1 MKICSPMA
9 YGNGAFIVHR
19 VLQKHITDYRVC
31 GFNPN
36 WTFLPPALYL
46 LCRKSSADIIHTTP
60 DYAFFFR
67 KQNKPLVLT
76 FHNLVL
82 DPFMRDY
89 SSPLQRLHYRT
100 DLRMFTQSALHK
112 ANVVTA
118 VSRFT
123 AKLVKSELNFPEN
136 IRVIYNGVDAEK
148 FKPDSQPKPGPI
160 KVLFSGNMTKRKG
173 VDLLPS
179 IAAKLNLG
187 IVIQY
192 TRGLRTRFGGLGS
205 RNLSDLGIIPYTSMP
220 DIYRQADIFLLPTV
234 REGHSLAVLEA
245 MASGLPVVAS
255 NCSSLPEQIDNG
267 KGGFLCE
274 LGNAD
279 DFANRINF
287 LADSPQLRRDMG
299 QWNQQR
305 ANEQFTI
312 DKMVDDYYR
321 VFEEV
326 LSD

>member
-9 YGNGAFIVHR
+9 YGNGAFIVHQ
-19 VLQKHITDYRVC
+19 VLQKHIADYRVC
-31 GFNPN
+31 GFNPY
-36 WTFLPPALYL
+36 WTLLPPVLRFL
-46 LCRKSSADIIHTTP
+46 SRKSSADIIHTTP
-60 DYAFFFR
+60 DYAIFFR
-67 KQNKPLVLT
+67 KENKPLVVT

-82 DPFMRDY
+82 DRHMRDY

-100 DLRMFTQSALHK
+100 DLRMFTQSAIHK
-112 ANVVTA
+112 ANIVTA
-118 VSRFT
+118 VSKFT
-123 AKLVKSELNFPEN
+123 ADLVQQELNCSKN

-148 FKPDSQPKPGPI
+148 FKPDSQPKSGPI

-179 IAAKLNLG
+179 IAEKLNLG

-192 TRGLRTRFGGLGS
+192 TRGLRTRFSGLGS
-205 RNLSDLGIIPYTSMP
+205 KNLSDLGVVSYTSMP
-220 DIYRQADIFLLPTV
+220 DVYRQADIFLLPTV

-279 DFANRINF
+279 DFANRINL

-305 ANEQFTI
+305 AQEQFTI
-312 DKMVDDYYR
+312 DKMVNDYYR
-321 VFEEV
+321 LFEEV